1 MGLAVLNL
9 IKPIFRNSV
18 LFGLLTFWGTDR
30 PLWLKFGTNFNQN
43 LIWERQAPTGDHY
56 ITLIG
61 LILNHLHSFWGGAC
75 RLNLIK
81 PIFRNSVLFGLVT
94 F

>member
-30 PLWLKFGTNFNQN
+30 PPWLKFGINLNPN
-43 LIWERQAPTGDHY
+43 LIWERHAPIGDHFK
-56 ITLIG
+56 TLIWVD
-61 LILNHLHSFWGGAC
+61 FEPFA
-75 RLNLIK
+75 
-81 PIFRNSVLFGLVT
+81 
-94 F
+94 